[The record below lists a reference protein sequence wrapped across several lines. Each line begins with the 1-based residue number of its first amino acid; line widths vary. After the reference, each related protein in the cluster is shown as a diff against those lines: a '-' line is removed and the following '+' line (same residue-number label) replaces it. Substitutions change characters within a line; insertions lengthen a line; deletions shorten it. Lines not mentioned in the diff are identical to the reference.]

1 MYRSIA
7 FIAMKSIAFK
17 TRVTVSNS
25 SGEME
30 ANAISKSLVSRGLL
44 IVASLLLSI
53 SLTAQIAEKTS
64 QNPTQLPD
72 SVVKVPVSI
81 TLDGGSCEVLG
92 IVLTPMF
99 SPIVNEG
106 EKSFTLSLKYKLD
119 KQGNYAVLSALIEKG
134 RLVGNDGKIYE
145 PSKTKQFGRTYYSL
159 MCVVPKDLDVETLK
173 YTLNDQ
179 TIVLKDLEKL
189 SREFMD

>member
-1 MYRSIA
+1 
-7 FIAMKSIAFK
+7 MKNVTFK
-17 TRVTVSNS
+17 TRVAVSNS

-30 ANAISKSLVSRGLL
+30 ADAISKSLVSRGLL
-44 IVASLLLSI
+44 IMASLLLSI
-53 SLTAQIAEKTS
+53 SSTAQIAEKTS